1 MFAQNSPGFWSSL
14 AGMGLNRRTALGML
28 VATPMVG
35 AGAALARP
43 VPAPSGERL
52 AQAARDQV
60 GVTKAYDPS
69 YRSIPYPNGD
79 VLRSTG
85 VCADVLVRA
94 ARDAWRVDLQ
104 QRVHEDMTRAFA
116 AYPSRRAWGLKGP
129 DSNIDHRRVL
139 NLEAYWRRQGAEL
152 WRAPPQTEGHRF
164 RKPLALGDCLT
175 WRVSGRLPH
184 VGVVTQVGF
193 APLVTHNIGGGT
205 QEVLL
210 ATMWLHRASGHYRW
224 PASAAG

>member
-104 QRVHEDMTRAFA
+104 QRIHEDMTRAFA

-139 NLEAYWRRQGAEL
+139 NLETYLTRQ
-152 WRAPPQTEGHRF
+152 RALLYQAVGKRAGDRF
-164 RKPLALGDCLT
+164 DDPHPGDILT
-175 WRVSGRLPH
+175 WRVWGGRPH
-184 VGVVTQVGF
+184 IGVVSEGPDSPRV
-193 APLVTHNIGGGT
+193 VHNIGAGAR
-205 QEVLL
+205 EEPLW
-210 ATMWLHRASGHYRW
+210 MFKLHTAVGHYRW
-224 PASAAG
+224 RV

>member
-1 MFAQNSPGFWSSL
+1 
-14 AGMGLNRRTALGML
+14 ML

-35 AGAALARP
+35 VGEVFARP
-43 VPAPSGERL
+43 TPAPSGERL
-52 AQAARDQV
+52 AEAARGQV

-69 YRSIPYPNGD
+69 YRTIPSPNGA

-104 QRVHEDMTRAFA
+104 QLIHEDMTRNFD

-139 NLEAYWRRQGAEL
+139 NLETYLTRQ
-152 WRAPPQTEGHRF
+152 RAQLTFAAPKTAGDRF
-164 RKPLALGDCLT
+164 DDPRPGDILT
-175 WRVSGRLPH
+175 WRVWSGRPH
-184 VGVVTQVGF
+184 IGVVSEGPEHVR
-193 APLVTHNIGGGT
+193 VVHNIGWGAK
-205 QEVLL
+205 EEPLW
-210 ATMWLHRASGHYRW
+210 MFKLHTAVGHYRW
-224 PASAAG
+224 RA